1 MFNAIFDC
9 FTRHR
14 KLGMD
19 LGTANTLVCAP
30 GLGIVLNEP
39 SVVALEAATGK
50 VLAVGHEA
58 KSYLGRAPGRIHLV
72 QPIRDGVI
80 ADFDVTRLMIDRF
93 LEQVRR
99 SLGGRAGAIV
109 VSVPLGVTPVEKRA
123 VVDACEQSGIR
134 TVRLVSEPVAAAV
147 GAGLPVTE
155 PVGNMILDIGG
166 GTSEV
171 AVITLGSVAL
181 SESVRVA
188 GDSMD
193 QAILRH
199 VQRVF
204 KMSIGVNTA
213 EQVKIR
219 IGSAMPSERPRNMP
233 VSGLHL
239 VKGSPSTVTV
249 SEDDVREAIRECLA
263 TIVESLR
270 NALERI
276 PPELSGDI
284 YDRGLLVTG
293 GGALLTGLRQRL
305 EEDLRVKVR
314 MDADP
319 LTAVARGTARVLN
332 EMSRFEDVFID

>member
-1 MFNAIFDC
+1 
-9 FTRHR
+9 
-14 KLGMD
+14 MD

-39 SVVALEAATGK
+39 SVVALEAATGNI
-50 VLAVGHEA
+50 LAVGHEA
-58 KSYLGRAPGRIHLV
+58 KSYLGRAPGRIRLV

-80 ADFDVTRLMIDRF
+80 ADFDVTRLMIDHF
-93 LEQVRR
+93 LSLVRKR
-99 SLGGRAGAIV
+99 LGGRAGAIV
-109 VSVPLGVTPVEKRA
+109 VSVPLGVTPVEQRA
-123 VVDACEQSGIR
+123 VVEACEQSGIR

-188 GDSMD
+188 GDGMD
-193 QAILRH
+193 QAIMRH
-199 VQRVF
+199 VQRAF
-204 KMSIGVNTA
+204 KMGIGVNMA

-219 IGSAMPSERPRNMP
+219 IGSAVPSDRPRTMA
-233 VSGLHL
+233 VSGLNL

-249 SEDDVREAIRECLA
+249 SEGDVREAIRECLA

-270 NALERI
+270 NALERT

-293 GGALLTGLRQRL
+293 GGALLCGLRQRL
-305 EEDLRVKVR
+305 EEDLRIKVR

-319 LTAVARGTARVLN
+319 LTAVARGTAKVLN
-332 EMSRFEDVFID
+332 EMPRFEDVFIN